1 MKGIKQKLI
10 LAALGSLLLISNV
23 SAAVSTYLAPQ
34 TYTDWDIWI
43 LSGLIALGMF
53 ALSLNPPRSIA
64 DCEIDA
70 IISVLAWVPAGFCAF
85 ASFNVGKIMSA
96 EKVVVSTYPVVGLLM
111 IVFTFVC
118 IANTFRIVAQ
128 HGALRGEQENAPK
141 LENLYE

>member
-1 MKGIKQKLI
+1 MINIKRNLI
-10 LAALGSLLLISNV
+10 MAVIGSLLLISNV
-23 SAAVSTYLAPQ
+23 VSAGIGGVETALAPQ

-43 LSGLIALGMF
+43 LSGFFAVGLF

-85 ASFNVGKIMSA
+85 ASFNVGKVMSTS
-96 EKVVVSTYPVVGLLM
+96 VVVISTYPVVGLLM
-111 IVFTFVC
+111 AVFTFVC

-128 HGALRGEQENAPK
+128 HGALRGQQERD
-141 LENLYE
+141 LYE